1 MRKRQLAAWSVLFIV
16 ALMLLGGCTQLD
28 SPEKVA
34 HALMSIV
41 LPPPDAEA
49 EPSPT
54 EAIALNQTTAISTT
68 ATPLEANVAETATP
82 ALVVSTTVPLA
93 QTAVATVGAENAE
106 SAAPDETEVLTV
118 GELRT
123 RQATT
128 QQPLTETVELTDTQ
142 AISGAVSISS
152 TLSMSDTL
160 SVPSSELVSDTESVT
175 DTLSITGTVPVTSAV
190 PVTGTAMVAPTTSV
204 SATVD
209 VRTVGDVAA
218 TVALAK
224 AQQLVTIVTDGSR
237 LNVRSEA
244 ANDAAIVGKLTPDAV
259 VEVLDST
266 ADAAWLQ
273 VAFDEAGAT
282 GWIAAQFTQPVES
295 ESSVA
300 NGQLVSAANSPS
312 DDEPVAPIVLA
323 PTEVTSTMTTSV
335 SVTTSVSITGALP
348 ITSSKALTSSVV
360 VTPASSG
367 AVTSTLLATLSLT
380 EALQST
386 IAVAPTEPTA
396 ITKPANMNVRS
407 GRAPIIQWPRWRQ
420 PALNIRFW
428 RSAPMESGIRLSCP
442 MKKSQP
448 GCIAH
453 WWTLPAPW
461 RKCLHFLKKRF
472 PSRRNR

>member
-41 LPPPDAEA
+41 LPPPDATT

-68 ATPLEANVAETATP
+68 ATPTEANVAQAATP
-82 ALVVSTTVPLA
+82 TAVMSTTVQPV
-93 QTAVATVGAENAE
+93 QTAVATAGTERAE
-106 SAAPDETEVLTV
+106 SAVPAETEVLTV

-128 QQPLTETVELTDTQ
+128 QQPLTDTATLTGTE
-142 AISGAVSISS
+142 AISSAVSISS
-152 TLSMSDTL
+152 TLSMLDTL
-160 SVPSSELVSDTESVT
+160 SVSSRELVADTESLT
-175 DTLSITGTVPVTSAV
+175 DTLSITGTVSVTRAV
-190 PVTGTAMVAPTTSV
+190 AVTGTAALTPTAAV

-224 AQQLVTIVTDGSR
+224 AKQMVTIVTDGSR

-312 DDEPVAPIVLA
+312 DDEPVAPIV
-323 PTEVTSTMTTSV
+323 
-335 SVTTSVSITGALP
+335 
-348 ITSSKALTSSVV
+348 
-360 VTPASSG
+360 
-367 AVTSTLLATLSLT
+367 
-380 EALQST
+380 
-386 IAVAPTEPTA
+386 
-396 ITKPANMNVRS
+396 
-407 GRAPIIQWPRWRQ
+407 
-420 PALNIRFW
+420 
-428 RSAPMESGIRLSCP
+428 
-442 MKKSQP
+442 
-448 GCIAH
+448 
-453 WWTLPAPW
+453 
-461 RKCLHFLKKRF
+461 
-472 PSRRNR
+472 